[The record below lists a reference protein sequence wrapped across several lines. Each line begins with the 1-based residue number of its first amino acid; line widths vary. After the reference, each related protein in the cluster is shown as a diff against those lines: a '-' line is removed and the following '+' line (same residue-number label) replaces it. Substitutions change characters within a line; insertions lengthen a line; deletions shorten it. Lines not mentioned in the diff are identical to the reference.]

1 MGKISLPAR
10 SDSSKPN
17 DNESTHGCV
26 CGRVEINN
34 ESSEMQTALHT
45 GRVVLV
51 TGAAIGN
58 GMAFAAEFA
67 RQGAQ
72 VVLGDIVEPTEA
84 LALLRSIPN
93 ALDPVAIELDVT
105 SEDSTRAMSSE
116 IKSRFGRLDVLVNNA
131 GIYDEEPFELLS
143 LDTWKKVMDVNLNGL
158 FLATKAVL
166 PLMKQQQYGRIINLS
181 SDTVFL
187 GTPYLVHYV
196 TSKMG
201 VIGFTRALA
210 TEVGK
215 YGITVNAIT
224 IGLTATQRPPGT
236 RLTQGNILEHVLG
249 TQAIGRSETPEDIA
263 RIVSFLACDASGIIT
278 GQTINVDGGI
288 ARH

>member
-1 MGKISLPAR
+1 
-10 SDSSKPN
+10 
-17 DNESTHGCV
+17 
-26 CGRVEINN
+26 
-34 ESSEMQTALHT
+34 MQTALHT